1 MARLKKILI
10 SLPDS
15 LLDELDAMVDSQ
27 QVNRSEL
34 IREAMRFYLKE
45 KKRVEMSA
53 RMKKGYEEMAEINLE
68 IANAWLAADTFMALG
83 DELDAALT
91 KTLRENSRLSVT
103 QAAILAALEY
113 ADMYKK
119 AEVSADNLR
128 GQIKEYLED
137 SARSKMDAEIAKRE
151 VERLT
156 RELQN
161 AQAKLGG

>member
-1 MARLKKILI
+1 MDKNKIRLNICGTDYSITTEDDPKYVL
-10 SLPDS
+10 
-15 LLDELDAMVDSQ
+15 
-27 QVNRSEL
+27 
-34 IREAMRFYLKE
+34 
-45 KKRVEMSA
+45 
-53 RMKKGYEEMAEINLE
+53 
-68 IANAWLAADTFMALG
+68 ALG
-83 DELDAALT
+83 DELDAVLT

-128 GQIKEYLED
+128 SQIKEYLED

-161 AQAKLGG
+161 VQAKLG

>member
-1 MARLKKILI
+1 MDKNKIRLNICGTDYAITTEDDPKYVI
-10 SLPDS
+10 
-15 LLDELDAMVDSQ
+15 
-27 QVNRSEL
+27 
-34 IREAMRFYLKE
+34 
-45 KKRVEMSA
+45 
-53 RMKKGYEEMAEINLE
+53 
-68 IANAWLAADTFMALG
+68 ALG

-91 KTLRENSRLSVT
+91 KTLRENNRLSVT

-113 ADMYKK
+113 ADLYKK

-128 GQIKEYLED
+128 SQIKEYLED

-161 AQAKLGG
+161 VQAKLG

>member
-1 MARLKKILI
+1 MDKNKIILNI
-10 SLPDS
+10 CGTDYSITTEDDPKYVL
-15 LLDELDAMVDSQ
+15 
-27 QVNRSEL
+27 
-34 IREAMRFYLKE
+34 
-45 KKRVEMSA
+45 
-53 RMKKGYEEMAEINLE
+53 
-68 IANAWLAADTFMALG
+68 ALG
-83 DELDAALT
+83 DELDAVLT

-128 GQIKEYLED
+128 SQIKEYLED

-161 AQAKLGG
+161 VQAKLG